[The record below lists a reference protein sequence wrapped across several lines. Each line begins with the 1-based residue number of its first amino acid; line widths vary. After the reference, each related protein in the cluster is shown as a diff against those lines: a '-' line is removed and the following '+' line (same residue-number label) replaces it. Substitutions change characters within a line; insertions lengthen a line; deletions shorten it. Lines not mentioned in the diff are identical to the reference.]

1 MTNWEFEH
9 SIFTEASRET
19 AWAFWSDMSNPVKME
34 PGIERI
40 ELDGPFA
47 SGTTG
52 HTIAGEFTQEWML
65 TEVIEGK
72 RFVITGITTD
82 GSGKLSF
89 AWSFENEGSGT
100 RMTHQI
106 SASGSRMDEYLDELR
121 QMAVDAPKSMLR
133 LAAELDRLAQE
144 SGKK

>member
-1 MTNWEFEH
+1 MDNWEFEH
-9 SIFTEASRET
+9 SIFTEADRQT
-19 AWAFWSDMSNPVKME
+19 AWNFWSDMSNHAKIE
-34 PGIERI
+34 QGIEI
-40 ELDGPFA
+40 ELDGPFV

-52 HTIAGEFTQEWML
+52 RTIAGEFTQEWKL
-65 TEVIEGK
+65 AEVIEGK
-72 RFVITGITTD
+72 RFVITGITSD

-133 LAAELDRLAQE
+133 LAAELDRLA
-144 SGKK
+144 